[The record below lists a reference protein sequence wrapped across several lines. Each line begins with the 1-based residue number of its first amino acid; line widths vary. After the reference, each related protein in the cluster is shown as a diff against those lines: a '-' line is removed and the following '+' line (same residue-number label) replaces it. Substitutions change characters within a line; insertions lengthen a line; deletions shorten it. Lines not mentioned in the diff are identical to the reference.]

1 MKLNKL
7 ALVGAF
13 AVATL
18 SSQAFAAQDATVNFN
33 ARLVAA
39 TCDISASKDLVSL
52 GTHSTENLD
61 TTKALS
67 EANFNLVLNNC
78 TKVYDDSANQTADA
92 TTVSILA
99 TGEALTGHSDMFA
112 DAQASQI
119 GVKLAAGKAKTEVKP
134 NIATEITDLKI
145 TGKNDYIIPVVA
157 GLYATASDAVAQ
169 NLNVPVTFSV
179 AYD

>member
-1 MKLNKL
+1 TN
-7 ALVGAF
+7 
-13 AVATL
+13 
-18 SSQAFAAQDATVNFN
+18 QA
-33 ARLVAA
+33 
-39 TCDISASKDLVSL
+39 
-52 GTHSTENLD
+52 
-61 TTKALS
+61 
-67 EANFNLVLNNC
+67 
-78 TKVYDDSANQTADA
+78 ADA

-134 NIATEITDLKI
+134 NIATEITDLKV